1 MRYNGGIMNHVP
13 VAFAVALATQM
24 GCQLFK
30 LVYYSIRD
38 GRFSPRYFVSAG
50 GFPSAHSAF
59 VTALTVSIGLRSGLS
74 TDVFSVALVLSLI
87 VIYDAYRLR
96 GFVEVLARRVNQ
108 LARAVG
114 GAQEPLPEMIG
125 HSLPEIVTGIVV
137 GALLAGAATVV
148 W

>member
-1 MRYNGGIMNHVP
+1 MQYNGGIVNHVP
-13 VAFAVALATQM
+13 IAFVVALATQM
-24 GCQLFK
+24 ACQLFK
-30 LVYYSIRD
+30 LVYYSIKD

-59 VTALTVSIGLRSGLS
+59 VTALTVSIGLRSGPG
-74 TDVFSVALVLSLI
+74 TDAFAVALVLSLI

-96 GFVEVLARRVNQ
+96 GFVEALARRVNH
-108 LARAVG
+108 LARAVHG
-114 GAQEPLPEMIG
+114 NQEPLPEMIG

-137 GALLAGAATVV
+137 GALLAGVATVV